1 MSVQEYG
8 RLMVDIEGISLSND
22 DIALIKNPHVG
33 GLILFERN
41 FQSRQQ
47 LHSLCADIKNIKD
60 EILIAVD
67 HEGGRVQRFKDD
79 FTHIPSMQSCK
90 CKWQRAAP
98 LHEDKMGR
106 F

>member
-60 EILIAVD
+60 EILIAFLINSLS
-67 HEGGRVQRFKDD
+67 R
-79 FTHIPSMQSCK
+79 S
-90 CKWQRAAP
+90 
-98 LHEDKMGR
+98 L
-106 F
+106 